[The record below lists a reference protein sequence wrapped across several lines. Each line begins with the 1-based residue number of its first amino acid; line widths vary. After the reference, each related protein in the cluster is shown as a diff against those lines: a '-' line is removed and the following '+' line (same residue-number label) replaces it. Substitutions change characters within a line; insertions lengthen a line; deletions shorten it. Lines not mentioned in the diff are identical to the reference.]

1 MHSVLRNNDI
11 ITIGQYRLTIENLP
25 VVSDE
30 MAEKIRRADTL
41 TLDNPDD
48 IRRLRAKRNIRR
60 SRIGNELPVEPHS
73 SPPHQSDV
81 PRKSATRAVQ

>member
-1 MHSVLRNNDI
+1 
-11 ITIGQYRLTIENLP
+11 
-25 VVSDE
+25 

-81 PRKSATRAVQ
+81 THRQ